1 MKGMCFESNPI
12 TQIVR
17 FEHEEH
23 LSQTKKNRHLRAHL
37 QIVKLHFCDI
47 LLSRLWNHVVSIT
60 LFAIPPLSVNRL
72 SFFERTTV
80 PDHGICF
87 VAVHAT
93 TTWTWTFS
101 VDLFIYFGRNALTK
115 NRHHQADAV
124 PVSEDLFL
132 PSSGSCGLCC
142 LNGNFAAFQDRIDLR
157 GVVYVTDER
166 ITGNVPINSKS
177 NGSSSCDMSL
187 ALFLSGI
194 KGADLC
200 LNGFVH

>member
-1 MKGMCFESNPI
+1 MHVLRPPYQVCSITVKIDYANCLLWALWKFSPNKTNSN
-12 TQIVR
+12 
-17 FEHEEH
+17 F
-23 LSQTKKNRHLRAHL
+23 RAHL
-37 QIVKLHFCDI
+37 QIVKSHFCDI
-47 LLSRLWNHVVSIT
+47 LTRLWIHIVSIT

-80 PDHGICF
+80 PDHGIWF

-132 PSSGSCGLCC
+132 PSSG
-142 LNGNFAAFQDRIDLR
+142 NFAAFQDRIDLR

-187 ALFLSGI
+187 PLLF
-194 KGADLC
+194 
-200 LNGFVH
+200 